1 MAIILGIDPGS
12 RVTGYGVIRQVGR
25 QLSYLGSGCIRTKV
39 DDLPSRLKLIYAGVT
54 EIITQFQPDYFAIE
68 QVFMA
73 KNADSALK
81 LGQARG
87 VAIVAA
93 TNQALPVFEYAA
105 RQVKQTVVGIGSAE
119 KSQVQHMVRT
129 LLKLPANPQAD
140 AADALAIAITHCHV
154 SQNAAQIS
162 ETRLNLARGRIR
174 ESHIRRDIYPAFFYD
189 TARYLDHNAGAP
201 RDRQTQRHHSRKTTP
216 AGVAGNGGRR
226 L

>member
-105 RQVKQTVVGIGSAE
+105 RQADRCRDWQRRKEPGPAYGAHLAQAARQSAGGCGGCAGDR
-119 KSQVQHMVRT
+119 HHP
-129 LLKLPANPQAD
+129 LPCQPECRSDQRD
-140 AADALAIAITHCHV
+140 P
-154 SQNAAQIS
+154 AQS
-162 ETRLNLARGRIR
+162 G
-174 ESHIRRDIYPAFFYD
+174 
-189 TARYLDHNAGAP
+189 AGALTIIAN
-201 RDRQTQRHHSRKTTP
+201 Q
-216 AGVAGNGGRR
+216 AGY
-226 L
+226 LSSLFL

>member
-93 TNQALPVFEYAA
+93 TNQSLPVFEYAA

-140 AADALAIAITHCHV
+140 AADALAIAITHCHI
-154 SQNAAQIS
+154 SQNVAQVS
-162 ETRLNLARGRIR
+162 ETRLNLARGSLR
-174 ESHIRRDIYPAFFYD
+174 
-189 TARYLDHNAGAP
+189 
-201 RDRQTQRHHSRKTTP
+201 
-216 AGVAGNGGRR
+216 
-226 L
+226 

>member
-1 MAIILGIDPGS
+1 MSIILGIDPGS
-12 RVTGYGVIRQVGR
+12 RITGYGVIRQVGR
-25 QLSYLGSGCIRTKV
+25 QLTYLGSGCIRTKV

-93 TNQALPVFEYAA
+93 VNQELPVFEYAA

-119 KSQVQHMVRT
+119 KARYSIWCARCSNCPLTRRPMPRMRW
-129 LLKLPANPQAD
+129 LSPLR
-140 AADALAIAITHCHV
+140 IAM
-154 SQNAAQIS
+154 
-162 ETRLNLARGRIR
+162 LARTRC
-174 ESHIRRDIYPAFFYD
+174 
-189 TARYLDHNAGAP
+189 
-201 RDRQTQRHHSRKTTP
+201 K
-216 AGVAGNGGRR
+216 
-226 L
+226 